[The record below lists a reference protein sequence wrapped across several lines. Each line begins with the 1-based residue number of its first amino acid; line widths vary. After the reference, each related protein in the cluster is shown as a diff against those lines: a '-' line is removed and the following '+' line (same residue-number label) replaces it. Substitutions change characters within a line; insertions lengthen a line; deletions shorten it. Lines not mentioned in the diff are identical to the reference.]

1 MVARTE
7 NVPWIRASLISSS
20 DPRSSGSSKNMP
32 ASLVAV
38 HAASAVDS
46 IKTIRFCIS
55 SLKPPPPPLLD
66 LPVNQPVYCSP
77 ARTISRW
84 CVKHGV
90 AAGYAPRDR
99 GNLELVST
107 AAVEESVGGEG
118 DQSHEHDRPE

>member
-7 NVPWIRASLISSS
+7 NVPCTRASLISSS

-66 LPVNQPVYCSP
+66 LPVNLQSIVAGEDYLKMVRQAQCSGRLCTP
-77 ARTISRW
+77 RSGQAR
-84 CVKHGV
+84 
-90 AAGYAPRDR
+90 
-99 GNLELVST
+99 VSLY
-107 AAVEESVGGEG
+107 GGC
-118 DQSHEHDRPE
+118 

>member
-7 NVPWIRASLISSS
+7 NVPCTRASFTSSF

-55 SLKPPPPPLLD
+55 LLKPSPPVSLD
-66 LPVNQPVYCSP
+66 LLVDQASILASQRLEWDEGTP
-77 ARTISRW
+77 TMTSR
-84 CVKHGV
+84 
-90 AAGYAPRDR
+90 AAMKTESR
-99 GNLELVST
+99 GNDEATCYLRRLLK
-107 AAVEESVGGEG
+107 
-118 DQSHEHDRPE
+118 

>member
-7 NVPWIRASLISSS
+7 NVPCIRASLISSS
-20 DPRSSGSSKNMP
+20 GPRSSGSSKNMP

-66 LPVNQPVYCSP
+66 LPVNLQSIVAGEDYIKTACQ
-77 ARTISRW
+77 ARRSGRLCT
-84 CVKHGV
+84 
-90 AAGYAPRDR
+90 PRSER
-99 GNLELVST
+99 ARVT
-107 AAVEESVGGEG
+107 VPG
-118 DQSHEHDRPE
+118 DW